1 MKKLKRCFFVLVF
14 GLLLGTAATFA
25 CSTEC
30 QADNA
35 EAGFSIRHSSST
47 CGCNDSSLARTVIIG
62 STHTYTIS
70 PYANSSFQ
78 KAVWNPTPEL
88 NNNIDISSIAD
99 NGKTATIHFIQA
111 GTYTLSV
118 TMTDTNNATYQE
130 SLSIN
135 VVTEFFD
142 DEYLNICTKKGDTVS
157 ITPQFLMLSEDYP
170 DGTLTTITEYIEW
183 NTSSISSMTPT
194 ISDGTL
200 TFTPDQSGEYSVSAT
215 IVLPYPGMPNGKRM
229 ATTYYTIFVAE
240 KEIETGKSIT
250 SNGQQNEYVSFTPN
264 VTGRYKINWKSYS
277 SSGNESLYDSKG
289 NQVFRIDDYLG
300 GYWLTKGETYC
311 MKLYYKTPTNSN
323 SYSIDL
329 YTDED
334 SDLSTKP
341 DPTPSVPSG
350 QPSQGSDIDGN
361 NDHVAGSNDSGN
373 TANGNSNTGN
383 VINDTNN
390 TAAPTQTVSVSK
402 VKGKPKLKL
411 KKGKV
416 KLTFKKVKGAD
427 GYEIRYATNKK
438 FKKSKKITVK
448 SPKATLKKLKK
459 GKKYFVKIR
468 AFKRTAA
475 SQKVYGAYS
484 KVVKI
489 NVK

>member
-1 MKKLKRCFFVLVF
+1 MKNLKRCFFVLVF

-35 EAGFSIRHSSST
+35 GTYGFFIVHST
-47 CGCNDSSLARTVIIG
+47 DCLCGNNNVSNTVILG
-62 STHTYTIS
+62 STHKYEIMTNT
-70 PYANSSFQ
+70 NVEFDH
-78 KAVWNPTPEL
+78 AVWGMNPEFEP
-88 NNNIDISSIAD
+88 NDSNITIPYEEMGRTITICFAHDQNYTLRATMTAKD
-99 NGKTATIHFIQA
+99 GKT
-111 GTYTLSV
+111 Y
-118 TMTDTNNATYQE
+118 E
-130 SLSIN
+130 SSLNIN
-135 VVTEFFD
+135 VVDQYFD
-142 DEYLNICTKKGDTVS
+142 DEHLYIIAQKGETVS
-157 ITPQFLMLSEDYP
+157 ITPQFRLFSKEYP
-170 DGTLTTITEYIEW
+170 YGTLTTITEDIAW
-183 NTSSISSMTPT
+183 STSSISSMNPST
-194 ISDGTL
+194 SDGEL
-200 TFTPDQSGEYSVSAT
+200 VFTPDQSGEYRIYVQQKIPDPSFVGGFSNGVST
-215 IVLPYPGMPNGKRM
+215 S
-229 ATTYYTIFVAE
+229 YTIIIPE
-240 KEIETGKSIT
+240 KEIETGKSI
-250 SNGQQNEYVSFTPN
+250 SSSGQENEYVSFTPN
-264 VTGRYKINWKSYS
+264 VTGRYKINWKAYS
-277 SSGNESLYDSKG
+277 NSGYESLYSSNG
-289 NQVFRIDDYLG
+289 QVSRIDDYLG

-334 SDLSTKP
+334 SDSSTP

-350 QPSQGSDIDGN
+350 QPSQGADVD
-361 NDHVAGSNDSGN
+361 D
-373 TANGNSNTGN
+373 GNSNTGN

-468 AFKRTAA
+468 AFKRNAA

-489 NVK
+489 NLK

>member
-1 MKKLKRCFFVLVF
+1 MAHSDIAFEYVTWGIPEDLEHLPLDVTN
-14 GLLLGTAATFA
+14 GTDATIIFNKTGTFTIHA
-25 CSTEC
+25 
-30 QADNA
+30 
-35 EAGFSIRHSSST
+35 SIWETLDETYSSS
-47 CGCNDSSLARTVIIG
+47 L
-62 STHTYTIS
+62 
-70 PYANSSFQ
+70 
-78 KAVWNPTPEL
+78 K
-88 NNNIDISSIAD
+88 
-99 NGKTATIHFIQA
+99 
-111 GTYTLSV
+111 
-118 TMTDTNNATYQE
+118 
-130 SLSIN
+130 IN
-135 VVTEFFD
+135 VVTENFN
-142 DEYLNICTKKGDTVS
+142 DEYLNICAKKGETVS
-157 ITPQFLMLSEDYP
+157 ITPQFLMFSEDYP
-170 DGTLTTITEYIEW
+170 DGTLTTIAEYIEW

-200 TFTPDQSGEYSVSAT
+200 TFIPDQSGEYSVSVTFA
-215 IVLPYPGMPNGKRM
+215 LPYPGMPNGKRM
-229 ATTYYTIFVAE
+229 ATTHYTIFVPE
-240 KEIETGKSIT
+240 KEVNVGQSIPNT
-250 SNGQQNEYVSFTPN
+250 GQQNEYVSFTPN

-289 NQVFRIDDYLG
+289 NQVFRIEDYLG

-311 MKLYYKTPTNSN
+311 MKLSYNTPTNSN

-329 YTDED
+329 YTKED
-334 SDLSTKP
+334 SDSSTS
-341 DPTPSVPSG
+341 DSTPSVPSN

-361 NDHVAGSNDSGN
+361 NDHVAGSNNSSNDNGN
-373 TANGNSNTGN
+373 TGNGNSNTGN
-383 VINDTNN
+383 VINNNNN
-390 TAAPTQTVSVSK
+390 TDSTQVVSVSK

-468 AFKRTAA
+468 AFKRNAA

-489 NVK
+489 NLK